1 MAYGTSS
8 TKRIIWTEPS
18 GQVAVLYPILP
29 VDDCI
34 KDVPDGLSYHIVEDS
49 EIPKN
54 TFFERAWKI
63 VDGKIEMDIA
73 KAREVHKEHIRNA
86 RTGKLL
92 ELDIEF
98 QKAQETSAD
107 TSAIVAKK
115 NALRDAPADSAIAA
129 ANTEAELK
137 AQWNTSLL
145 GISPYT
151 S

>member
-1 MAYGTSS
+1 MAYGTST

-18 GQVAVLYPILP
+18 GQVAVLYPIEAIEN
-29 VDDCI
+29 CI

-49 EIPKN
+49 EIPQ

-63 VDGKIEMDIA
+63 VDGKIEMDITR
-73 KAREVHKEHIRNA
+73 AREVHRENIRNA
-86 RTGKLL
+86 RQEKLA

-98 QKAQETSAD
+98 QRALETSAD

-115 NALRDAPADSAIAA
+115 QALRDAPADSAIDAA
-129 ANTEAELK
+129 TDEAGLI
-137 AQWNTSLL
+137 AQWNTSIL
-145 GISPYT
+145 GDSPY